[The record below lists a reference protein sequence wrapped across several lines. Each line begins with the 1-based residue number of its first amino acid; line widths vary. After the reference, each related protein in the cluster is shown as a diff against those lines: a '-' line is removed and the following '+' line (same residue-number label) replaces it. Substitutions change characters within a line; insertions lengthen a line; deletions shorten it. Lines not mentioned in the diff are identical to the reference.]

1 MHQQIIRY
9 SLFALLIVV
18 GFACRQ
24 AKNVTE
30 GDYLHKKNTIYF
42 EVEGQ
47 DSVVSLEKEQD
58 GILDGEMQDMIKP
71 VPNKRFKLFVYN
83 RVYKESYK
91 LKRDLKDSAVVMENR
106 ERKAKE
112 DKINS
117 RRIEKSKE
125 KGKDYYKHKSKRM
138 KDKKQGWR
146 NWVIS
151 NMGQKPVLFDSSLV
165 EKSRSQ
171 LAIYLKQRGYYDA
184 EVRDTVYF
192 KEKKQKAYADY
203 IVDAGQPYVIDSF
216 ALDASADANMR
227 NMYRKFVKAE
237 KSVIVI
243 GAPIDEDV
251 LDLERDNFS
260 KYCRD
265 EGAYFGFVK
274 SYITYEVDTLGKG
287 HSANVYMHFI
297 PKSVPHPSIKDSLI
311 QIPHQ
316 TYYVQNMTF
325 LLHNT
330 DTNSF
335 KFGYSNFQR
344 RCDEEGLNYLA
355 SPGKYNLLD
364 TLINIDTLY
373 RKGVIDSI
381 YYKGV
386 YIYNDIPYLNP
397 DLIDKQNFLYRPHY
411 AKEYYLERTYRT
423 MLQLDVFSTIT
434 PIVEV
439 DPANPFGN
447 KVNVTYHLVP
457 AKKQLF
463 TLEPRVTTSNSVLG
477 LMGSVSYTNKNLFR
491 GAQKLKVSFVGGFES
506 QPLIISNDGAQ
517 SRIRELNT
525 FEWGPTVQLT
535 FPKLVPLPRS
545 VWERTSKRAYP
556 STKFDL
562 AVNFQKRDEF
572 DRRLAHFAYAWNFKI
587 SKEQGKMDEI
597 GLQFVNF
604 NFVRLFKTPDFE
616 AKLNALNDPFILNS
630 YADHFSLFNG
640 IFYKTDNQIPNT
652 FNRVI
657 SIFQFTVLQSG
668 GLLNLS
674 GIGANNLTGPDSLK
688 QIFGV
693 PFTQFVR
700 ADVQHLF
707 QFKFTKNHKLATR
720 ILAGAGYAYG
730 NSPSLSY
737 EQSFYAGG
745 SNDIRAFAARTMA
758 PGSMRIY
765 EDSTS
770 TLTQIGDMRLELN
783 IEYRF
788 RMTDLLEGA
797 IFVDMG
803 NIWKIQDDPTTTKD
817 NLGVFGFGTF
827 YKQVAIGT
835 GFGIR
840 ADFDFL
846 IVRLDMAFALH
857 NPYLPAGEK
866 WFGTPHPI
874 YISNW
879 DAGPNG
885 NNNGII
891 DPIRVTNGGV
901 ITSGDTNGNGAIDI
915 WDEANKYY
923 APFPLK
929 FNVGI
934 GYPF

>member
-1 MHQQIIRY
+1 
-9 SLFALLIVV
+9 
-18 GFACRQ
+18 
-24 AKNVTE
+24 
-30 GDYLHKKNTIYF
+30 
-42 EVEGQ
+42 
-47 DSVVSLEKEQD
+47 
-58 GILDGEMQDMIKP
+58 
-71 VPNKRFKLFVYN
+71 
-83 RVYKESYK
+83 
-91 LKRDLKDSAVVMENR
+91 
-106 ERKAKE
+106 
-112 DKINS
+112 
-117 RRIEKSKE
+117 
-125 KGKDYYKHKSKRM
+125 
-138 KDKKQGWR
+138 
-146 NWVIS
+146 
-151 NMGQKPVLFDSSLV
+151 
-165 EKSRSQ
+165 
-171 LAIYLKQRGYYDA
+171 
-184 EVRDTVYF
+184 
-192 KEKKQKAYADY
+192 
-203 IVDAGQPYVIDSF
+203 
-216 ALDASADANMR
+216 
-227 NMYRKFVKAE
+227 
-237 KSVIVI
+237 
-243 GAPIDEDV
+243 
-251 LDLERDNFS
+251 
-260 KYCRD
+260 
-265 EGAYFGFVK
+265 
-274 SYITYEVDTLGKG
+274 
-287 HSANVYMHFI
+287 MHFI
-297 PKSVPHPSIKDSLI
+297 PKSVPHPYIKDSLV
-311 QIPHQ
+311 QVPHQ
-316 TYYVQNMTF
+316 TYYVKDMTF

-335 KFGYSNFQR
+335 KFGYSNFQK
-344 RCDEEGLNYLA
+344 RCDDLGLNYLA

-364 TLINIDTLY
+364 TLVNIDTLY
-373 RKGVIDSI
+373 RRGEIDTV

-386 YIYNDIPYLNP
+386 YIYNDVPFLNP

-457 AKKQLF
+457 AQKQMF
-463 TLEPRVTTSNSVLG
+463 TLEPRVTTTNSVLG

-491 GAQKLKVSFVGGFES
+491 GAQKLKVSFIGGFES
-506 QPLIISNDGAQ
+506 QPLIVSTEGGTDE
-517 SRIRELNT
+517 SRIRKLNT
-525 FEWGPTVQLT
+525 FEWGPTIQLT
-535 FPKLVPLPRS
+535 FPKLVPLPRN

-562 AVNFQKRDEF
+562 AVNFQKREEF

-587 SKEQGKMDEI
+587 SKEQGKIDEI

-604 NFVRLFKTPDFE
+604 NFVSLIKTLDFE
-616 AKLNALNDPFILNS
+616 TKLNALNDPFILNS
-630 YADHFSLFNG
+630 YADHFSLYNG

-652 FNRVI
+652 YNRVV

-668 GLLNLS
+668 GLLNLT
-674 GIGANNLTGPDSLK
+674 GIGSGSLSDPDSLK

-720 ILAGAGYAYG
+720 ILAGIGYAYG
-730 NSPSLSY
+730 NSPSLPY

-758 PGSMRIY
+758 PGSIRIY

-783 IEYRF
+783 LEYRF
-788 RMTDLLEGA
+788 RMTDILEGA

-803 NIWKIQDDPTTTKD
+803 NIWKIKDDPTTTKD
-817 NLGVFGFGTF
+817 DLGVFAFNSF

-846 IVRLDMAFALH
+846 IIRLDLAFALH

-866 WFGTPHPI
+866 WFGTPHPT
-874 YISNW
+874 YIATW
-879 DAGPNG
+879 DAGPSG

-891 DPIRVTNGGV
+891 DPIHVTKAGI
-901 ITSGDTNGNGAIDI
+901 ITSGDTNGNGIIDQ

-929 FNVGI
+929 FNIGI

>member
-9 SLFALLIVV
+9 SLFALLIVI

-24 AKNVTE
+24 AKNVAD

-42 EVEGQ
+42 EVESS
-47 DSVVSLEKEQD
+47 DSTVTLEKEQD
-58 GILDGEMQDMIKP
+58 GIYAGEMQDMIKP
-71 VPNKRFKLFVYN
+71 VPNKGLKLWVYN
-83 RVYKESYK
+83 RIDTARHQAQ
-91 LKRDLKDSAVVMENR
+91 LDR
-106 ERKAKE
+106 KE
-112 DKINS
+112 DRNIRKNKKRKDKEQAINDE
-117 RRIEKSKE
+117 RIAKSKE
-125 KGKDYYKHKSKRM
+125 KGKDYYHHKTKRM
-138 KDKKQGWR
+138 KTKRNGWR
-146 NWVIS
+146 DWIIVR
-151 NMGQKPVLFDSSLV
+151 MGQRPVLYDSAMV

-171 LAIYLKQRGYYDA
+171 LAIYLKKRGYYDA
-184 EVRDTVYF
+184 EVRDSVYF
-192 KEKKQKAYADY
+192 KEKKQKAFAEY
-203 IVDAGQPYVIDSF
+203 IVDAGEPYVIDSF

-237 KSVIVI
+237 KSLIVL

-251 LDLERDNFS
+251 LEMERDNFS

-274 SYITYEVDTLGKG
+274 SYITFEVDTIGKG

-297 PKSVPHPSIKDSLI
+297 PKSVPHPYIEDSLV

-316 TYYVQNMTF
+316 TYYVQDMTF

-335 KFGYSNFQR
+335 KFGYSNFQK
-344 RCDEEGLNYLA
+344 RCDDLGLNYLA

-364 TLINIDTLY
+364 TLVNIDTLY
-373 RKGVIDSI
+373 RRGVIDTV

-386 YIYNDIPYLNP
+386 YIYNDVPFLNP

-439 DPANPFGN
+439 DPNNPLGN

-457 AKKQLF
+457 AQKQLF

-491 GAQKLKVSFVGGFES
+491 GAQKLKVSFIGGFES
-506 QPLIISNDGAQ
+506 QPQIISAEDGTE
-517 SRIRELNT
+517 SRIRKLNT
-525 FEWGPTVQLT
+525 FEWGPTIQLT

-562 AVNFQKRDEF
+562 AVNFQKREEF

-587 SKEQGKMDEI
+587 SKEQGKIDEI

-604 NFVRLFKTPDFE
+604 NFVRLFKTPDFA

-652 FNRVI
+652 YNRVI

-668 GLLNLS
+668 GLLNIS
-674 GIGANNLTGPDSLK
+674 GIGAGNLSDPDSLK

-700 ADVQHLF
+700 VDVQHLF

-730 NSPSLSY
+730 NSPSLPY

-758 PGSMRIY
+758 PGSIRVL
-765 EDSTS
+765 EDTTA

-783 IEYRF
+783 LEYRF
-788 RMTDLLEGA
+788 RMTDILEGA

-803 NIWKIQDDPTTTKD
+803 NIWKIKDDPNTPDD
-817 NLGVFGFGTF
+817 NLGVFRFDTF

-835 GFGIR
+835 GFGVR

-846 IVRLDMAFALH
+846 IVRLDLAFALH

-874 YISNW
+874 YKSSF
-879 DAGPNG
+879 DY
-885 NNNGII
+885 NNSGSI
-891 DPIRVTNGGV
+891 DTDYEKG
-901 ITSGDTNGNGAIDI
+901 
-915 WDEANKYY
+915 WYQ

-929 FNVGI
+929 FNIGI